1 MKYFVSTIIF
11 FVSVILIFGFYFAG
25 TPQTARKQRF
35 DEMREQNIEQ
45 IEWIV
50 QDYYDMNNKLPD
62 SMEELRNSNTIERVS
77 VDPETQE
84 PYEYNVLDEDSFLL
98 CTTFYFE
105 SSKLSRTKMELL
117 STISSLE
124 HGAGY
129 HCFEKNIMRNVRVAI

>member
-11 FVSVILIFGFYFAG
+11 FVSVVLIFGFYFAG

-50 QDYYDMNNKLPD
+50 QDYYDMNNRLPD
-62 SMEELRNSNTIERVS
+62 SMEELRNSNTIERVP

-84 PYEYNVLDEDSFLL
+84 PYEYSILDEESFSL
-98 CTTFYFE
+98 CTTFHFE
-105 SSKLSRTKMELL
+105 SSKLNRNNIEMFPTTRSW
-117 STISSLE
+117 E
-124 HGAGY
+124 HDAGY
-129 HCFEKNIMRNVRVAI
+129 HCFE